1 LTISFTWGTL
11 PKAFPDDK
19 EDIKQEL
26 EQYLLKNEG
35 SFVSKLK
42 SAKKEPKRNNQENA
56 FMNEIESILT
66 SVLSSNS
73 YNFLSESEGFARSL
87 GKTDKDKEKN
97 KKIIKKTSLK
107 KLVTDTDI
115 QNKIIGFTF
124 MKFGRDL
131 EDIPDFDYLRT
142 FKDYGIETEF
152 VLRPSFNSKT
162 GEPTGKYSYSS
173 NKNTQLK
180 DANTIIYYPSIS
192 PEKQAE
198 TKANIIKSKGVKS
211 ARYITKGHS
220 RFKAAEAVF
229 SFPFELDSFA
239 ELILETTVNPES
251 VKRLKTSE
259 ELEKKIEE
267 WMKTNMKKL
276 LKPLDADLKSLQ
288 TVKSLEIECKIV
300 TTERKGKKQAA
311 SHSLGELNE
320 KFKNASLNCVYY
332 ITGHGYFDFSP
343 YNIRVESSGVNTIL
357 QKHINGLKKRL
368 KMLRRQG
375 VNTGV

>member
-1 LTISFTWGTL
+1 MTISFTWGTL

-42 SAKKEPKRNNQENA
+42 SARKEPRRNNQENE
-56 FMNEIESILT
+56 FMDEIQSILD
-66 SVLSSNS
+66 SVLSANS
-73 YNFLSESEGFARSL
+73 YDFLSESEGFARTL
-87 GKTDKDKEKN
+87 GKTDKDKEDN
-97 KKIIKKTSLK
+97 KKMIKRTSLK

-115 QNKIIGFTF
+115 QNKLIGFTF

-131 EDIPDFDYLRT
+131 EEIPDFDYLKT

-152 VLRPSFNSKT
+152 VLRPSFKD
-162 GEPTGKYSYSS
+162 GKPTGKYSYSS
-173 NKNTQLK
+173 GKNTQLK
-180 DANTIIYYPSIS
+180 NANTIIYYPSVS
-192 PEKQAE
+192 PERQAE
-198 TKANIIKSKGVKS
+198 TKANIIKAKGVKS

-220 RFKAAEAVF
+220 KFKAAEAVF

-251 VKRLKTSE
+251 VARLKTSE
-259 ELEKKIEE
+259 EFEKKVEE

-276 LKPLDADLKSLQ
+276 LKPLDGDLKSLQ
-288 TVKSLEIECKIV
+288 TVKSLEIECKLV

-343 YNIRVESSGVNTIL
+343 YNVGVESSGVNVIM

-375 VNTGV
+375 VTTGV

>member
-1 LTISFTWGTL
+1 LSIAFNWGTL

-26 EQYLLKNEG
+26 EQYLFRNEG

-42 SAKKEPKRNNQENA
+42 SAKKQTRKNNQEGE
-56 FMNEIESILT
+56 FIGEIQSILD

-73 YNFLSESEGFARSL
+73 YDFLSESEGFARSL

-97 KKIIKKTSLK
+97 KKMIKRTSLK
-107 KLVTDTDI
+107 SLVTDTDVK
-115 QNKIIGFTF
+115 NKIIGFTF

-131 EDIPDFDYLRT
+131 EEIPDFDYLKT

-173 NKNTQLK
+173 GKNTQLK
-180 DANTIIYYPSIS
+180 NANTIIYYPSVS
-192 PEKQAE
+192 PERQAE
-198 TKANIIKSKGVKS
+198 TKANIIKAKGVKS

-220 RFKAAEAVF
+220 KFKAAEAVF

-251 VKRLKTSE
+251 VARLKTSE
-259 ELEKKIEE
+259 EFEKKVEE

-276 LKPLDADLKSLQ
+276 LKPLDGDLKSLQ
-288 TVKSLEIECKIV
+288 TVKSLEIECKLV

-332 ITGHGYFDFSP
+332 IIGHGYFDFSP
-343 YNIRVESSGVNTIL
+343 YNVGVESSGVNVIM
-357 QKHINGLKKRL
+357 QKHINGLEKRL

-375 VNTGV
+375 VTTGV